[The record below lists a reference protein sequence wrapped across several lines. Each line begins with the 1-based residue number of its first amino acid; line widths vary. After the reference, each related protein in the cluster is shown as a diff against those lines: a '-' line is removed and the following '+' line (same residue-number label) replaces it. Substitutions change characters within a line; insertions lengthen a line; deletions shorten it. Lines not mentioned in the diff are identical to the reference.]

1 MSRDW
6 LWSHKAALGYAAPLS
21 GLRFPRYALNA
32 GRWYDAQ
39 RFPREL
45 DISRVGVITHELLH
59 FWGLSDLYDTTH
71 ATLGAG
77 MYCVMGVGWG
87 PDWSCRYPGSL
98 SAPARLALGW
108 LDVQDLDALVPEHVK
123 ADPQGAYY
131 EVNLTLPPVQRSGK
145 ALRLRVSSA
154 QYFVV
159 ENRASEGVDAERPGG
174 ALVWHV
180 DERLRLLWA
189 DLPPNNAPVVPALK
203 HTWAERHYGV
213 RLVQPD
219 RSYALERTRAKW
231 GDTGLVSR
239 GAYFGWDPA
248 AQLGSAAAGSDAL
261 FALATYAAM
270 ERGDYGF
277 ARIARFRLHDVAGD
291 GAAGTGRSTG
301 DVSLTF
307 SYGTPEGERGVA
319 MRTKLLAVL
328 GLAVLALLF
337 LVLLRRAA
345 ARASSRAAYGAVE
358 LAEPA
363 AAARGA
369 ARQALDDDAAVTE

>member
-1 MSRDW
+1 M
-6 LWSHKAALGYAAPLS
+6 
-21 GLRFPRYALNA
+21 
-32 GRWYDAQ
+32 
-39 RFPREL
+39 
-45 DISRVGVITHELLH
+45 
-59 FWGLSDLYDTTH
+59 
-71 ATLGAG
+71 
-77 MYCVMGVGWG
+77 
-87 PDWSCRYPGSL
+87 
-98 SAPARLALGW
+98 
-108 LDVQDLDALVPEHVK
+108 PEHVK

-159 ENRASEGVDAERPGG
+159 ENRASEGVDAQRPGG

-189 DLPPNNAPVVPALK
+189 DLPPNDAPVVPALK

-219 RSYALERTRAKW
+219 RSYALKRTRAKW
-231 GDTGLVSR
+231 GDNGLVSR

-248 AQLGSAAAGSDAL
+248 AQLGGAVAGSDAL

-277 ARIARFRLHDVAGD
+277 ARIARFRLHDFAGN
-291 GAAGTGRSTG
+291 GAESTDRSTG

-307 SYGTPEGERGVA
+307 SYGTRGGARGDAHHAACRPGPRRPRATAPRPAPPRV
-319 MRTKLLAVL
+319 RESELEV
-328 GLAVLALLF
+328 G
-337 LVLLRRAA
+337 LRRRRVGRSCRRRTRGGE
-345 ARASSRAAYGAVE
+345 ARARR
-358 LAEPA
+358 
-363 AAARGA
+363 RGGDG
-369 ARQALDDDAAVTE
+369 LYLLVFMIS